1 MTLLS
6 KLFALTAFGLGVAN
20 AADVGSDPI
29 ALHEDETGFA
39 SLAAGSII
47 KEEGSDPIWKI
58 QLKPSFGPE
67 NSHYLACANN
77 DGVDC
82 FTVKVA
88 NDGSEINARTVEFS
102 TDGKATWSA
111 PCSAE
116 ECITHMAGNFDV
128 GANAFDFSTLYVR
141 LNGGSS
147 ATPYSDGTNSFYGAH
162 NTIVTMEMDIQ
173 GTNAV
178 GFNKAITSESTDA
191 ALDSLQLRHIWNLDQ
206 SSIGYAD
213 LSGYT
218 VTSVAGV
225 PVDTDRASGSTTVN
239 IGYGATATVK
249 NVDVHSNTYLEGS
262 LSDMSV
268 SLNANVHADYSN
280 WAGGSSDLSATM
292 SPALTANGAVSFA
305 ASGSKVFQIAIGNL
319 HQKYVKDDTCDS
331 CHGVLY
337 VTFDGH
343 EESKNGIDWD
353 TYAPSDFG
361 ALPYGVSAAKVDPPF
376 SNDDG
381 SVFVGNSEPISKFLT
396 VSAADVTCVDLDC
409 VPADQFSAPT
419 ESGSTSLSGCG
430 APKAGALSTWQP
442 ADVNT
447 HHGKDAVATCVLS
460 EPTVY
465 NEDNTVSLAGTT
477 SDPFK
482 NNLDKLDFGI
492 SEDSN
497 PDAKVV
503 EVSYTG
509 EGDGLTMPGGDKASI
524 TCGVLTTVSED
535 HANLQ
540 SQLDCSGDLS
550 APKSILTLQQSD
562 LDPSMSEGGA
572 IRCTGASLTVSVD
585 VGADFADDRA
595 DIAAE
600 TASASISIDAESDNG
615 INWVDYGRTEN
626 VHMGHAV
633 PASEAQTGIAYPQL
647 AADGVSG
654 TFDASYDKEGNVA
667 SIDYNC
673 AGPGTDIVYST
684 TKNSICF
691 GKGGAQDAL
700 VHSDSY
706 TVKYYATYSAA
717 QLGHTLEAAATV
729 TEQDMFDQGTVI
741 AITGDAG
748 DAAANKGEIYVKL
761 VDSLNQATNVNDDS
775 GYKRCTVA
783 ADGTLGTCE
792 LNYHRIDLPNDGG
805 VTDASPTIKIGLKHI
820 ADSAN
825 CADGAAEPIE
835 DLADVTATVDV
846 TASPNVY
853 DDLVEMAESV
863 ADLNADNLLFDF
875 PSTGLPHPSPEA
887 SASFEPPANAENR
900 PTRLVVKFHNSGDE
914 VDYTLLTNN
923 YLNLCTQPAGACV
936 APASNQ
942 LTIGAGGSALIS
954 VELTSDNGDLC
965 ASKLAGE
972 NAFFAD
978 EAGTHDLTLQFTDPV
993 TSLTASKTYKL
1004 KILCQAGA
1012 SDLKLEGADD
1022 ILSTSAVNLLD
1033 STQFTRVNDDDASES
1048 FRTVRFSVK
1057 QDSDDAL
1064 ADQII
1069 RLSEEGGSGYLD
1081 AADLGSEISIS
1092 KSSPLAIQV
1101 RTTPACRSFAK
1112 LKIEY
1117 RKSGS
1122 NYDKTY
1128 IMKFPC
1134 VRYTNQ
1140 EAGREVH
1147 ITDVVKVDFDLKS
1160 VVFTQAEQSIQIAGV
1175 DAMWGADGHSSFIGA
1190 CSGYPATAE
1199 CTFGGADSKIEKAN
1213 VMEWMK
1219 LLDRCGASGD
1229 DWDRTATV
1237 CRRFSRTNDA
1247 GSDVFEEE
1255 RTVRFRVVKDGS
1267 ATGLISVQSVAG
1279 VDFLVNIDEVG
1290 LESCGGG
1297 QFKHELLIDVQ
1308 IDDDADGNG
1317 FEQYELD
1324 IIDNGQERAPLA
1336 QGSFDALFSS
1346 QQFVNGDLRLESTC
1360 RDVTSCDG
1368 AGAGTTSD
1376 LKANGDSIDVSE
1388 FVVYYTDTSGNIY
1401 ANQITVEHT
1410 LDQCPLE
1417 KDAGEIDL
1425 ANGSVDVQEC
1435 VVDPNG
1441 NDSCATAV
1449 GEIQTDSY
1457 IKAVLSFLNS
1467 ADWAEG
1473 ITVTAVKLFEDCSD
1487 AADTSNCANA
1497 PKSCAELSAASGYQQ
1512 NGFDICSNNDT
1523 TVTLATDN
1531 LIGISSVIEFEFSL
1545 NGDGQGQ
1552 RRRLLRAS
1560 VEHAAGGFK
1569 VLPASMEVSDKM
1581 ESEPAAQTSSSDVN
1595 LGLAL
1600 GLGAVGILSA
1610 AALIVA
1616 VSKRSG
1622 VASKSTGGNGYVG
1635 ETTGL
1640 IRKGRFTSNIAF

>member
-1 MTLLS
+1 MGLLS
-6 KLFALTAFGLGVAN
+6 KLLALTAFGLGVAN
-20 AADVGSDPI
+20 AADVGSDPVP
-29 ALHEDETGFA
+29 LHEGDTGFQA
-39 SLAAGSII
+39 LADGSII

-58 QLKPSFGPE
+58 QLKPSGLDP
-67 NSHYLACANN
+67 SYLACAND
-77 DGVDC
+77 DGADC
-82 FTVKVA
+82 FTINVA

-102 TDGKATWSA
+102 TDNMATWSA
-111 PCSAE
+111 PCVAE
-116 ECITHMAGNFDV
+116 SCTQHIAGNYNN
-128 GANAFDFSTLYVR
+128 GAWDFSTLHVR

-147 ATPYSDGTNSFYGAH
+147 ATPYNDGTNSFYGAH
-162 NTIVTMEMDIQ
+162 NAIVTMTMDRQ
-173 GTNAV
+173 GSANAETND
-178 GFNKAITSESTDA
+178 AITAVSGE
-191 ALDSLQLRHIWNLDQ
+191 SLQLKHIWNLDQ

-213 LSGYT
+213 LSGYA
-218 VTSVAGV
+218 VSSVAGV
-225 PVDTDRASGSTTVN
+225 PADTDRASGSSTVD
-239 IGYGATATVK
+239 ISYGATATVA
-249 NVDVHSNTYLEGS
+249 NVDVHSNTYLSGS

-319 HQKYVKDDTCDS
+319 HDKYVKDDTCDS
-331 CHGVLY
+331 CHGSLTI
-337 VTFDGH
+337 TFDGH
-343 EESKNGIDWD
+343 DESKNGIDWN
-353 TYAPSDFG
+353 TYDPSDFG
-361 ALPYGVSAAKVDPPF
+361 TLPYGVSAAKAVF

-381 SVFVGNSEPISKFLT
+381 SLFNGDSEAITKFLAL
-396 VSAADVTCVDLDC
+396 SAADVTCVDLDC

-430 APKAGALSTWQP
+430 APKAGALSTWAP
-442 ADVNT
+442 ADVHTN
-447 HHGKDAVATCVLS
+447 HGLNAVLTCVLS

-482 NNLDKLDFGI
+482 NNLDKLVFGI

-509 EGDGLTMPGGDKASI
+509 VGDGLTMPGGDKASI

-654 TFDASYDKEGNVA
+654 TFDASYGKEGDVA

-706 TVKYYATYSAA
+706 TVKYYATYSAT
-717 QLGHTLEAAATV
+717 QLEHDLVASATV

-741 AITGDAG
+741 AITGNAG

-761 VDSLNQATNVNDDS
+761 VDSENQATNVNDDS
-775 GYKRCTVA
+775 GYKRCTVG

-825 CADGAAEPIE
+825 CADGATEPIE

-863 ADLNADNLLFDF
+863 EDLNSGNFVFDF
-875 PSTGLPHPSPEA
+875 PSTGLPHPAPEA
-887 SASFEPPANAENR
+887 SDSFEPLPGADR
-900 PTRLVVKFHNSGDE
+900 PTRLVLRFHSSASVAVPYKMIPSNI
-914 VDYTLLTNN
+914 
-923 YLNLCTQPAGACV
+923 NLCTQPAGDCV
-936 APASNQ
+936 APATD
-942 LTIGAGGSALIS
+942 TITIQPGSSELVSI
-954 VELTSDNGDLC
+954 ELTGEGDLC
-965 ASKLAGE
+965 ATKLAGE
-972 NAFFAD
+972 NAFFAEED
-978 EAGTHDLTLQFTDPV
+978 TTHDLTLQFTDQA
-993 TSLTASKTYKL
+993 TNLTASKTYKL
-1004 KILCQAGA
+1004 KVLCQAGA
-1012 SDLKLEGADD
+1012 SDLKLEGAAD

-1048 FRTVRFSVK
+1048 FRTIRFSVE
-1057 QDSDDAL
+1057 QDSNDAL

-1112 LKIEY
+1112 LKVEY
-1117 RKSGS
+1117 RKSGA
-1122 NYDKTY
+1122 NYDKAY

-1147 ITDVVKVDFDLKS
+1147 ITDIVKVDFDLKS

-1297 QFKHELLIDVQ
+1297 QFKHELLVDVQ

-1324 IIDNGQERAPLA
+1324 ASKAPLA

-1346 QQFVNGDLRLESTC
+1346 KQYDNGDLRLESTC

-1368 AGAGTTSD
+1368 TGAGTTSD

-1401 ANQITVEHT
+1401 ANEITVEHT

-1449 GEIQTDSY
+1449 GDIQTDSY

-1497 PKSCAELSAASGYQQ
+1497 PKSCADLSAASGYQQ
-1512 NGFDICSNNDT
+1512 NGFDICSADSK

-1531 LIGISSVIEFEFSL
+1531 LIGTSSVIEFEFSL
-1545 NGDGQGQ
+1545 NGDGQ

-1600 GLGAVGILSA
+1600 GLGGVGLLSA

-1622 VASKSTGGNGYVG
+1622 VASKSTGSNGYVG